1 MSDEKDTSELKIK
14 KVVERKVKKAPPP
27 TPPRY
32 RYIAIHSVAEE
43 PFSYEPFIHL
53 FRKHGRTQ
61 RKNISR
67 LIIYLILV
75 NSIMG
80 MSLIHSISIFCVQT
94 ILNDVKITR
103 SDGKTI
109 KIVMGETNWFI
120 NLLINILTE
129 TTVKSIPSNNTKSL
143 NYADEPMTFTV
154 DSNDRLLLVDVKVR
168 LLGITLVEGRRYHGL

>member
-14 KVVERKVKKAPPP
+14 KVVEREVKKARPP

-32 RYIAIHSVAEE
+32 KYIAIHSVAEE

-53 FRKHGRTQ
+53 FRKHSRT
-61 RKNISR
+61 RTKNINR

-80 MSLIHSISIFCVQT
+80 MSLIYSVSVFCVQT
-94 ILNDVKITR
+94 ILNDIKITR

-109 KIVMGETNWFI
+109 KIVVREEWFI
-120 NLLINILTE
+120 NSLINILTE
-129 TTVKSIPSNNTKSL
+129 TTVRSIPSNNTQSL
-143 NYADEPMTFTV
+143 DYANELNFTV

-168 LLGITLVEGRRYHGL
+168 LLGIILVEGRRYHGL